1 MNKKKTVLKWIAAG
15 TFFLFAVPCFSQ
27 TLASY
32 SVDTVAA
39 AQNGPAVTPVLA
51 AQSVDPGKPGETP
64 RETPKLA
71 ASSQENTNGTA
82 MPPGGTSPPN
92 MQKPKEE
99 N

>member
-1 MNKKKTVLKWIAAG
+1 MLAG
-15 TFFLFAVPCFSQ
+15 PCFSQ

-39 AQNGPAVTPVLA
+39 AQQAPAVTPVLA

-82 MPPGGTSPPN
+82 MPPGGTPPPD